1 MDHFISQNA
10 TEGFKSHLLRENFSL
25 FNNTQLKRRLDGA
38 FVNAILSE
46 LEKSKKIEFR
56 DSMRDSFFIFR
67 VSPAEIAQGLEKYCI
82 SRAR

>member
-1 MDHFISQNA
+1 MDYFISRNE
-10 TEGFKSHLLRENFSL
+10 TEGFKSSLLRENFTL
-25 FNNTQLKRRLDGA
+25 FNNTSLKRRLDGA

-56 DSMRDSFFIFR
+56 DSMRDAFFIFK
-67 VSPAEIAQGLEKYCI
+67 VSPAEIAQGLERYAI